1 MGIVT
6 TNNDTN
12 LGYNTDDDNRRL
24 WIISSESKKDVAS
37 NLKTVLSNITLKSY
51 LRFREL
57 K

>member
-12 LGYNTDDDNRRL
+12 LDYNTDDDNRRL